1 MLLGRTVIIQDTEA
15 GEDGVSSSFDGV
27 KTELF
32 LDIVLFGFKFEV
44 RGGATHY
51 GTSVRFLFFLVKN
64 ISFNSIAVCMLYVFN
79 LSNVIES
86 SVVRN
91 SHALTM

>member
-44 RGGATHY
+44 RGGATVL
-51 GTSVRFLFFLVKN
+51 SFDFFFFLVKN
-64 ISFNSIAVCMLYVFN
+64 EKHQLQFNCRLYVIRFQ
-79 LSNVIES
+79 SFK
-86 SVVRN
+86 RD
-91 SHALTM
+91 